1 MTNKERDNQLN
12 YLFQSM
18 YELSKEIRMVRG
30 LFENYIIWKKDVKK
44 FTKYLQKE
52 EEENQKRGKRNRQ
65 RGAEL
70 QRQTV
75 NVAKGFKLEA
85 FNRDRGGAQHEM
97 GDVEI

>member
-1 MTNKERDNQLN
+1 MKSKKNKLSNKERDDQLN

-52 EEENQKRGKRNRQ
+52 EQ
-65 RGAEL
+65 RKSEARKKEQTAGSGATE
-70 QRQTV
+70 T
-75 NVAKGFKLEA
+75 
-85 FNRDRGGAQHEM
+85 DS
-97 GDVEI
+97 

>member
-1 MTNKERDNQLN
+1 MKNKNKRMTNKERDNQLN

-52 EEENQKRGKRNRQ
+52 EERKSIEREEEQAKRSRTPK
-65 RGAEL
+65 A
-70 QRQTV
+70 
-75 NVAKGFKLEA
+75 
-85 FNRDRGGAQHEM
+85 DS
-97 GDVEI
+97 

>member
-52 EEENQKRGKRNRQ
+52 EERKSKEREEEQAKRSRTPK
-65 RGAEL
+65 A
-70 QRQTV
+70 
-75 NVAKGFKLEA
+75 
-85 FNRDRGGAQHEM
+85 DS
-97 GDVEI
+97 

>member
-1 MTNKERDNQLN
+1 LKNKNKRMTNKERDNQLN

-52 EEENQKRGKRNRQ
+52 EERKSKEREEEQAKRSRTPK
-65 RGAEL
+65 A
-70 QRQTV
+70 
-75 NVAKGFKLEA
+75 
-85 FNRDRGGAQHEM
+85 DS
-97 GDVEI
+97 